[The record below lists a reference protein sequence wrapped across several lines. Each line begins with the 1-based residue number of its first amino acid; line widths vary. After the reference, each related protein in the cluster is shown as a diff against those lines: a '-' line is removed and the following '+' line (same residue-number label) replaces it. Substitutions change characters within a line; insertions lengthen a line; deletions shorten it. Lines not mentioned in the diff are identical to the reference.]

1 MWEGRMRQ
9 SPFSLEGKN
18 IMITGASSGLGESVA
33 IECSESKA
41 RLHIAG
47 RNEEKLDQT
56 FNQLNGDN
64 HSKFSFDLASTED
77 ILNFCSELPSLD
89 GLVLC
94 AGITKSIPV
103 KHVSTSLVNE
113 IFQTNIFGSIQIIQT
128 LLKQKKI
135 NKNASIVFISSI
147 STTYAD
153 KGNSIY
159 SASKGAIN
167 SFSRGLALEL
177 AVRGITSN
185 CIEPGFISSD
195 LLIAGTI
202 TEEQIREEEKRYP
215 LGFGQPT
222 DIANAA
228 IYLLSDASRWMTGSV
243 MRIDGGVTLK

>member
-1 MWEGRMRQ
+1 MRQ
-9 SPFSLEGKN
+9 SPFSLEGKT
-18 IMITGASSGLGESVA
+18 IMITGASSGLGASVA
-33 IECSESKA
+33 QECSKAGA
-41 RLHIAG
+41 RLCIAG
-47 RNEEKLDQT
+47 RNKDKLSQT
-56 FNQLNGDN
+56 FDKLSGNT
-64 HSKFSFDLASTED
+64 HSQYPFDLASSEE
-77 ILNFCSELPSLD
+77 ILNFCSDLPNLD

-103 KHVSTSLVNE
+103 KHVSTSLVTE
-113 IFQTNIFGSIQIIQT
+113 IFQTNLFGSIQIIQT

-135 NKNASIVFISSI
+135 NKNSSIVFISSI

-195 LLIAGTI
+195 LLIAGAI
-202 TEEQIREEEKRYP
+202 TQEQLREEEKRYP
-215 LGFGQPT
+215 LGFGHPT